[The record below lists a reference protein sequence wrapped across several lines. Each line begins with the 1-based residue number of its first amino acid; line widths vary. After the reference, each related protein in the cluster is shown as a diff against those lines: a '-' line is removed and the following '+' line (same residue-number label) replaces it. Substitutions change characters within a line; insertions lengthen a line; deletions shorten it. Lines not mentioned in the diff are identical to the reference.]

1 MIVLAIFLAVA
12 VFAIVLVLACFS
24 LEERN
29 MHPPDDDDDP
39 EYENFPEGDDYR

>member
-12 VFAIVLVLACFS
+12 VFVIVLVLACFA

-29 MHPPDDDDDP
+29 MHPPDDDP